1 MVTSHSHSGSGN
13 TAVLWD
19 GKPLPCLV
27 RVVVY
32 QGGQVAALGI
42 RATDPGLF
50 SELLK
55 NAEFESAFPELLRQ
69 EIHAEIGWQRIDTGI
84 DAEAIGEAIEEFI
97 NLVREGS
104 DKMVSR
110 KIAAGERPEA
120 GADASLEYRLNPD
133 GFARRELPEK
143 ERHIVLSRTH
153 EVQAGQTLVVRRPP
167 ASAKPGI
174 TVRGEP
180 VPPTVERR
188 DDESLLDIRGLNTE
202 VVDEER
208 LVSTIDGI
216 YREDLRGKVR
226 VVQELEVDEVNTATG
241 DLPKSGVAAVNVVVR
256 KAVAAGSAVQ
266 TTEDVFIGT
275 PKEAGTLEAGC
286 GIRARNLVVRG
297 PVLGG
302 GVPEAYLTGEMDALD
317 QPEQAKVRSDLEASH
332 VEVEAIFAAREVIG
346 RNVSAGTALVQA
358 TVHGS
363 ALEVEGDLQVDG
375 DLVGGLVMCGGMVE
389 VLGDMGNEEGT
400 PTRVRLELEG
410 PREKRVTQLKTEL
423 VAQRQQVKRL
433 LAELEEHRKGME
445 LRARRSTYWAALLA
459 GEKRPPARPM
469 ERKLLTQFLESS
481 KQRKQ
486 LEQALFDAQEDA
498 GGLERLLKNGG
509 DADAADSKSGVRVLV
524 GGTVHPGVSLE
535 MVRLLEP
542 GDGDR
547 VVKDRA
553 GEETTIAEVRAGLAD
568 QVERYIALYQESV
581 DERKEALDKMF
592 EGREARPDAPTIP
605 DKKFESTVSLAS
617 EGEAGGKG
625 ALLKEGALYV
635 HAHEPTSFYLKQMA
649 RITVPVRNAA
659 ISLEQLGDRLE
670 FGCAAGQG
678 NPTEWQQNGELLSE
692 LEEIWVGGF
701 SARRQ
706 LLG

>member
-1 MVTSHSHSGSGN
+1 MVTSHSQSGSRHTG
-13 TAVLWD
+13 VLWD
-19 GKPLPCLV
+19 GKPLPCLL

-42 RATDPGLF
+42 RATDPACF
-50 SELLK
+50 PELLK
-55 NAEFESAFPELLRQ
+55 SADFESAFPELLRQ
-69 EIHAEIGWQRIDTGI
+69 EIHAEMAWHGIDTGI
-84 DAEAIGEAIEEFI
+84 KEEAIGEAVDEFI
-97 NLVREGS
+97 SLLREGS

-110 KIAAGERPEA
+110 KIAEGERPEA

-133 GFARRELPEK
+133 GFPRKEPPEK
-143 ERHIVLSRTH
+143 EQHTALSRTH
-153 EVQAGQTLVVRRPP
+153 EVRAGQTLVVRRPP

-180 VPPTVERR
+180 VPATVQRR
-188 DDESLLDIRGLNTE
+188 DESLLDIRGLNTE

-208 LVSTIDGI
+208 LVSAIDGV
-216 YREDLRGKVR
+216 YREDMRGKVR
-226 VVQELEVDEVNTATG
+226 VVQELEVDEVNAVTG

-256 KAVAAGSAVQ
+256 KGVAHGSAVH

-286 GIRARNLVVRG
+286 SIRARNLVVRG
-297 PVLGG
+297 SVLGS
-302 GVPEAYLTGEMDALD
+302 GVPEAYLTGEMDALE
-317 QPEQAKVRSDLEASH
+317 QPEQVKVRSDLEASRI
-332 VEVEAIFAAREVIG
+332 EVEAIFAARELMG

-363 ALEVEGDLQVDG
+363 ALEVVADLQVDG

-389 VLGDMGNEEGT
+389 ILGDMGNEEGT

-410 PREKRVTQLKTEL
+410 PQEKRRTQLKTEL
-423 VAQRQQVKRL
+423 VAHLHKVERL

-445 LRARRSTYWAALLA
+445 LCARRSSYWAALLA

-469 ERKLLTQFLESS
+469 ERKLLTQFLQSA

-486 LEQALFDAQEDA
+486 LEQDVYDAQVDA
-498 GGLERLLKNGG
+498 KGLERVLKEGG
-509 DADAADSKSGVRVLV
+509 DEESADSRSAVRVLV
-524 GGTVHPGVSLE
+524 GGTVYPGASLE
-535 MVRLLEP
+535 MVRPLEP
-542 GDGDR
+542 EDADR

-553 GEETTIAEVRAGLAD
+553 VEETTIADVRAGLAD
-568 QVERYIALYQESV
+568 QVERYIALYEESV

-617 EGEAGGKG
+617 EGETAGRG
-625 ALLKEGALYV
+625 ALLKEGAVYV

-649 RITVPVRNAA
+649 RITMPVQNAA

-678 NPTEWQQNGELLSE
+678 NPTPWQQDGEILSE
-692 LEEIWVGGF
+692 LEEIWVAGF
-701 SARRQ
+701 SARRH
-706 LLG
+706 LLD